1 MVGAPAAADAV
12 ARARRLPS
20 LRVGLHLVLVDGSAV
35 LQPQSLPD
43 LVDAQGR
50 FRIDMVKTA
59 IGIFLRPAVRRQV
72 AAEITAQFEAFERT
86 GLPLDHVN
94 AHKHFHLHPS
104 VAALILEIGQR
115 YGLRAIRVP
124 VEPKRILSRLEPKI
138 GRRWTMLTAPWAALL
153 KAQARRHGVAV
164 PDNVFGLAWSGA
176 MIESRMAGLLRHLP
190 DGMTEIYAHPA
201 TSGAFEGAASNYRY
215 AEELAALTAPAVLA
229 AARASGAR
237 LGGFADFAADVPE
250 NS

>member
-12 ARARRLPS
+12 ARAQRLPS

-43 LVDAQGR
+43 LVDAKGC

-59 IGIFLRPAVRRQV
+59 IDIFLRPAVRRQV
-72 AAEITAQFEAFERT
+72 AAEITAQFDAFRRT
-86 GLPLDHVN
+86 GLSLDHVN
-94 AHKHFHLHPS
+94 AHRHFHLHPS
-104 VAALILEIGQR
+104 LAALILEIGRR
-115 YGLRAIRVP
+115 YGVRAIRVP
-124 VEPKRILSRLEPKI
+124 VEPVSVLSRVEPKI
-138 GRRWTMLTAPWAALL
+138 SLRWAVLTGPWTALL
-153 KAQARRHGVAV
+153 KARARRHGVAV
-164 PDNVFGLAWSGA
+164 PDNVFGVAWSGA
-176 MIESRMAGLLRHLP
+176 MIEPRMAGLLEHLP

-201 TSGAFEGAASNYRY
+201 TSGVFEGADSNYRY
-215 AEELAALTAPAVLA
+215 ADELAALTAPAVLA

-237 LGGFADFAADVPE
+237 LGGFADFAPAVAE